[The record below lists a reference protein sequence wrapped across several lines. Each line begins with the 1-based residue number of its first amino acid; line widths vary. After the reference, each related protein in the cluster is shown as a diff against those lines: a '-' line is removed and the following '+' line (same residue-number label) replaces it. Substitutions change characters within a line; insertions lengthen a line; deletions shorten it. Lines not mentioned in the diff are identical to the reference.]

1 MTHGPGVPGAWDALA
16 DELDGDRDAV
26 ARFVTAWAQALGPRL
41 RRVHAALAA
50 GNVDDAAVALL
61 TVRCTSTMVGAHA
74 VAELASGALDAL
86 RAADT
91 AVGGADGAGAGPPA
105 AAVRHLLDLADL
117 ATAAVEA
124 VARTGAVLP
133 GWRADGAPSAA
144 ATTGRTG
151 PPAEDLGQV
160 VPSNR

>member
-1 MTHGPGVPGAWDALA
+1 MTHGPGHPGAWDALA

-26 ARFVTAWAQALGPRL
+26 ARFVAAWAQALGPRL

-50 GNVDDAAVALL
+50 GDVDDAEVALL

-86 RAADT
+86 RAAD
-91 AVGGADGAGAGPPA
+91 AEVGGADGAGAGPPA
-105 AAVRHLLDLADL
+105 VAVRHLADL

-144 ATTGRTG
+144 GTTGRTG
-151 PPAEDLGQV
+151 PPPEGPDQV